1 MRRIKISLFACLVIV
16 AMAGGLQL
24 AGCTQGGAP
33 DSVSGMIGGRGP
45 DYNAHS

>member
-1 MRRIKISLFACLVIV
+1 MRRLKISLFACPIIAAL
-16 AMAGGLQL
+16 AGGLQL
-24 AGCTQGGAP
+24 SGCAQGAP